1 MNSFKNFICIFLVFI
16 ICFSVCACTK
26 DVSELPETS
35 SESVESQT
43 ETADVTEPQST
54 ETLTT
59 KSNQTNA
66 SSKSG
71 ATEIATKNQYVKPT
85 AGTTKIKPAP
95 VPPSDIS
102 GYVTVPDKQITPPD
116 SEPKA
121 VYVLSDIKS
130 NISGSISLAGIELTV
145 SSYSGATLYVN
156 YTVKPNTKLYMN
168 GDFTLQK
175 LVNGQWTDMEQ
186 IREIDPGKTS
196 DLGKETVYIT
206 SIHEFYRLDK
216 YINNPENGR
225 YKITPFIGKDF
236 ELTKPTGFEIEFT
249 VTKQTV
255 KRASLLQK
263 IENPVAA
270 DFSLAS
276 YSSNHTYSLLDSRQ
290 LARVTTLY
298 NNLRFTPIEIPEVV
312 YSDYVLT
319 IIGGNGYEH
328 SLVLCNK
335 GIVAF
340 QSGSGN
346 YYFVENGEEL
356 YEYLDSIQ
364 LNK

>member
-1 MNSFKNFICIFLVFI
+1 MNIFKNLICIFLVFI

-35 SESVESQT
+35 ESDESQT
-43 ETADVTEPQST
+43 ETAGITEPQLT
-54 ETLTT
+54 ETQATKEDKRTT
-59 KSNQTNA
+59 SIKSN
-66 SSKSG
+66 K
-71 ATEIATKNQYVKPT
+71 TEISTKNQYVKPT
-85 AGTTKIKPAP
+85 AGTTKINPAP

-116 SEPKA
+116 SEPKT

-130 NISGSISLAGIELTV
+130 NINGGIKLSGIELTV

-156 YTVKPNTKLYMN
+156 YTVKPNSKLYMN
-168 GDFTLQK
+168 SDFTLQK
-175 LVNGQWTDMEQ
+175 QANGQWTDMEQ

-196 DLGKETVYIT
+196 DLGKETVYTT

-216 YINNPENGR
+216 YVNNPENGR

-236 ELTKPTGFEIEFT
+236 ELTNPSGFEIEFT

-263 IENPVAA
+263 IENPVSAS
-270 DFSLAS
+270 FSLAS
-276 YSSNHTYSLLDSRQ
+276 YSSNHTYTLLDSRQ
-290 LARVTTLY
+290 LTRVTAFY

-319 IIGGNGYEH
+319 IIDGNGYEH
-328 SLVLCNK
+328 SLILCNK

-356 YEYLDSIQ
+356 FEYLDGIH
-364 LNK
+364 LNQ